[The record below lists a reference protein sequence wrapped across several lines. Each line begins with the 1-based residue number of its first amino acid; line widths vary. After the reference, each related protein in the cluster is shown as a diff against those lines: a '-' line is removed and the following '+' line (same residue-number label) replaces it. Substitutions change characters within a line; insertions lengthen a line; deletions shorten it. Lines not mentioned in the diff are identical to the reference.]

1 MKENVIPF
9 EVQINKLFARK
20 DFQESI
26 EKNYLLDKRFLLVGL
41 YSHITTSENEDGD
54 VSGYKVYVN
63 NLEDLGNN
71 WFVANGDPESGFHE
85 LRRHPEAH
93 RFILTRT
100 YYLVK
105 DKDGKVVPEFL
116 FNDKEALN
124 QKIMKSVL
132 REIAWKKHLRPG
144 NFLSRKQ
151 MHIKGALFPEAV
163 LAMSALDEDT
173 GIRYWLA
180 SCFDNGRLS
189 VTPEDEC
196 EILKEYDN
204 TETVMDTPFSR
215 YVASAADENGQ
226 NVVWKRDEVEN
237 DSFILK

>member
-1 MKENVIPF
+1 M
-9 EVQINKLFARK
+9 
-20 DFQESI
+20 
-26 EKNYLLDKRFLLVGL
+26 
-41 YSHITTSENEDGD
+41 
-54 VSGYKVYVN
+54 
-63 NLEDLGNN
+63 
-71 WFVANGDPESGFHE
+71 
-85 LRRHPEAH
+85 
-93 RFILTRT
+93 
-100 YYLVK
+100 
-105 DKDGKVVPEFL
+105 VPEFL

-204 TETVMDTPFSR
+204 AERVAGYAVLALCCFSGGR
-215 YVASAADENGQ
+215 
-226 NVVWKRDEVEN
+226 KRPKRRLE
-237 DSFILK
+237 KG